1 MLLFETLKIKKSH
14 FLNSSQVNALHM
26 AFNQTYGQIFTLTIA
41 TDEHHTSKQQTFVAI
56 VAGSFRFS
64 PLFECLCVT
73 IAPILC
79 FFSCI
84 RFYKIYIDLFYC
96 KLQKYKFRVSSL
108 NLEWHEIVLGKS
120 LYESAEKVYFVYMTR
135 KKNSRKRTKI
145 RWWKQEML

>member
-1 MLLFETLKIKKSH
+1 
-14 FLNSSQVNALHM
+14 M
-26 AFNQTYGQIFTLTIA
+26 AFNQTYCQIFTLDIA
-41 TDEHHTSKQQTFVAI
+41 TDEHTSKQQTFVAI

-108 NLEWHEIVLGKS
+108 NLEWHENVLRKG
-120 LYESAEKVYFVYMTR
+120 LYDSAEKVYFVYMTE
-135 KKNSRKRTKI
+135 KKILEKEQI
-145 RWWKQEML
+145 